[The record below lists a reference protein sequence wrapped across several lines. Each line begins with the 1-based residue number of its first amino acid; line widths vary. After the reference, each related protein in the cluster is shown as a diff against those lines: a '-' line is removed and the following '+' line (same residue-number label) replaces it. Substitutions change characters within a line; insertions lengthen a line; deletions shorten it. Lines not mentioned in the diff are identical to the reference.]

1 MIPYG
6 KHSISE
12 EDIQAVCDVLRSD
25 WITQGAVIERFEK
38 SVATYCGAKY
48 AVAVCNGT
56 SALHAAYLAL
66 GLKEGDTVW
75 TSPNTFVATANAALF
90 CGAKVDFIDI
100 DPETYCLSISKLE
113 QKLKVSA
120 EVGQLPKAVVPVHL
134 AGQSCEMSRIH
145 ELSQQYGFTIVEDA
159 CHAIGGDYKGEKIGN
174 CEFSNMAVF
183 SFHPV
188 KIVTTGEGGM
198 VVTNSTELYER
209 LKLFRSH
216 GITREVSMMSNPYP
230 EPWYYEQ
237 VELGM
242 NYRLTDI
249 QAALGLSQLKMI
261 DQFVKKR
268 RQIAERYNSELKN
281 LPLVLPYQQP
291 DSYSS
296 YHLYVIKL
304 KLNDINKSHLQVFQ
318 ELKEKGIGV
327 NLHYI
332 PVHTQPIYRKLGFQ
346 IGAFP
351 IAEQYYKEAISIPM
365 FYGLKE
371 DEQIYVIAILREIL
385 KS

>member
-216 GITREVSMMSNPYP
+216 GITREVSMMANPYP

-268 RQIAERYNSELKN
+268 HQIAERYNSELKN

-304 KLNDINKSHLQVFQ
+304 KLNDIKKSHLQVFQ